1 MICHN
6 WHFILI
12 CHGLSWYAND
22 FYRVLNK
29 VDWGW
34 LRTLDFYYD
43 MSFDISSWYIMFY
56 HEINDIKKQN
66 FKVFKSLKEVLWSG
80 NDISWYIMINRCDL
94 LWYIRIHHGYVDAI
108 NSWYIKASNIHV
120 GVWIY
125 LQYIK
130 TFKW

>member
-12 CHGLSWYAND
+12 CHCLSWYVND

-34 LRTLDFYYD
+34 LITLDFYYD

-66 FKVFKSLKEVLWSG
+66 FKVF
-80 NDISWYIMINRCDL
+80 
-94 LWYIRIHHGYVDAI
+94 
-108 NSWYIKASNIHV
+108 
-120 GVWIY
+120 
-125 LQYIK
+125 
-130 TFKW
+130 

>member
-12 CHGLSWYAND
+12 CHGLSWHVND

-56 HEINDIKKQN
+56 HEINDIKKTK
-66 FKVFKSLKEVLWSG
+66 F
-80 NDISWYIMINRCDL
+80 
-94 LWYIRIHHGYVDAI
+94 
-108 NSWYIKASNIHV
+108 
-120 GVWIY
+120 
-125 LQYIK
+125 
-130 TFKW
+130 